1 MSAVIDG
8 GSFSNFCCFGHGFD
22 KFRAMLLT
30 EHDDKHNVMAEESNL
45 KIQGY
50 ISIQMLMNKSNL
62 LI

>member
-1 MSAVIDG
+1 
-8 GSFSNFCCFGHGFD
+8 
-22 KFRAMLLT
+22 MLLT